1 MLNSKSEYFSSKIEH
16 DLFQER
22 DMKNLKSILLLGLIV
37 LGLSACGRN
46 NRVGNNGGP
55 GGVFTAGSG
64 ILGQGQSTGSGL
76 VDSFISQVNCQGG
89 NGNNRVFMT
98 FQCQNGGCTRS
109 GGTSGYNN
117 LIGQQLRLGRTAYG
131 DVAIVRYNGPSSAE
145 MTFLMCQDGIFNQNT
160 VMNTQIAGLQVL
172 NSNVSSNINGGY
184 GQFIANVWFGMQFS
198 NQLIKA
204 SFY

>member
-1 MLNSKSEYFSSKIEH
+1 
-16 DLFQER
+16 
-22 DMKNLKSILLLGLIV
+22 MKNLKSILLLGLIV
-37 LGLSACGRN
+37 LGLSACGKN

-98 FQCQNGGCTRS
+98 FQCQNGGCSRS

-184 GQFIANVWFGMQFS
+184 GQFIANVWFGIQYS
-198 NQLIKA
+198 SSLVKA